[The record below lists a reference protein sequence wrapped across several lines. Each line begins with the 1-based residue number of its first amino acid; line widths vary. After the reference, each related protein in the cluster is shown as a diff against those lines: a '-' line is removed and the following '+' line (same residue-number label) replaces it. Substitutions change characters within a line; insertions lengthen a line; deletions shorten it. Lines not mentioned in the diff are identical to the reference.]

1 MKNKIMDEPMVRKG
15 IKERLVSRVMALVG
29 LAVLYGV
36 LGCFI
41 SLGLDDRP
49 AVCWSLMGVLGISF
63 VSALV
68 VFLFEGRMSAPTAFR
83 AKKAVVGFVLFI
95 LYVAAVVLVSWNAVG
110 HNLPQALMLGGFALV
125 CLCVAFLLAHFACD
139 RYWGHAAPF
148 LMELVLV
155 VYAMNAIAG
164 IVLKLV

>member
-15 IKERLVSRVMALVG
+15 IKERLGSRVMALVG

-49 AVCWSLMGVLGISF
+49 AVCWSLVGVLGISF

-95 LYVAAVVLVSWNAVG
+95 LYVAAVVCISNYPLSLVFLPIFIAYSHVDVGNYLGHVRLLVFEAPAVV
-110 HNLPQALMLGGFALV
+110 A
-125 CLCVAFLLAHFACD
+125 CLWVLFMFLSRF
-139 RYWGHAAPF
+139 
-148 LMELVLV
+148 
-155 VYAMNAIAG
+155 
-164 IVLKLV
+164 

>member
-15 IKERLVSRVMALVG
+15 IKERLGSRVMALVG

-49 AVCWSLMGVLGISF
+49 AVCWSLVGVLGISF

-95 LYVAAVVLVSWNAVG
+95 LYVAAVVLVSWN
-110 HNLPQALMLGGFALV
+110 PQALMLGGFALV

-155 VYAMNAIAG
+155 VYAMNAIVG
-164 IVLKLV
+164 IFLKLV

>member
-1 MKNKIMDEPMVRKG
+1 MKNKIMDGPMVRKG

-83 AKKAVVGFVLFI
+83 AKKAVVGLSCSFCMWLRWGWFRGMPSVI
-95 LYVAAVVLVSWNAVG
+95 I
-110 HNLPQALMLGGFALV
+110 
-125 CLCVAFLLAHFACD
+125 FLK
-139 RYWGHAAPF
+139 R
-148 LMELVLV
+148 
-155 VYAMNAIAG
+155 
-164 IVLKLV
+164 